1 MSQVIKATKNALL
14 VLALV
19 FSSLLMG
26 PYFSYGWHLW
36 QGISLELTY
45 LFAAIT
51 FVLSAQFSRSRLSW
65 LALFLCFLSLFT
77 AEFKAFESILNYFDV
92 LVQAKSYLL
101 PLENE
106 HLNSKTLLL
115 LGSGWL
121 TVLAC
126 SKDRGI
132 LSLHSLSRVLTFIA
146 VILVVNV
153 WVFLIAWVSTEYK
166 QSSWFRYLEIFE
178 VFLPLVLC
186 GLIIMWQAVK
196 SESLVLC
203 AIIATFVL
211 WWLSHLQITVAPWMI
226 IINVLLVMYVLVVLI
241 DSYFLAYR
249 DELTSLP
256 SRRALKQLSLSLGK
270 KYTLAMMDI
279 DHFKKFND
287 KYGHDIGDQVLKLVE
302 SKLTKVKGGG
312 KVFRYG
318 GEEFTVV
325 FPRKD
330 VQHAAIEL
338 EKLRQSIADYK
349 MIIRQPVRK
358 TKESRGKRQQTEE
371 KSVSVTISI
380 GVAARVNGQKFD
392 QALKSSDEALYRA
405 KKSGRNNVS
414 Y

>member
-1 MSQVIKATKNALL
+1 
-14 VLALV
+14 
-19 FSSLLMG
+19 MG

-287 KYGHDIGDQVLKLVE
+287 KYGHDIGDQVLKLVA

>member
-1 MSQVIKATKNALL
+1 
-14 VLALV
+14 
-19 FSSLLMG
+19 MG

-153 WVFLIAWVSTEYK
+153 WVFLIAWVSNEYK

-279 DHFKKFND
+279 DYFKKFND
-287 KYGHDIGDQVLKLVE
+287 KYGHDIGDQVLKLVA